1 MSVLAV
7 ILVSVAISLVSLIFS
22 CAIWGA
28 SAVVSAVVRAFFW
41 VISLVL
47 RVLVVGVIRL
57 FYATRGV
64 VTRLR

>member
-7 ILVSVAISLVSLIFS
+7 ILVSLAISLVGLIVS
-22 CAIWGA
+22 SAIWGA
-28 SAVVSAVVRAFFW
+28 SAVVSAVVRALFW

-47 RVLVVGVIRL
+47 RVLVVGAIRL
-57 FYATRGV
+57 FYAARGV

>member
-7 ILVSVAISLVSLIFS
+7 ILVSLAISLVGLIVS
-22 CAIWGA
+22 SAIWGA

-57 FYATRGV
+57 FYAIRGV